1 LVCLLSVHPV
11 ESAVGC
17 AVSVGIVIVEI
28 RRIAVVCPFKPEAV
42 VFTESRQRLLDAE
55 HELITHCDAIKAIL
69 AGHMHYDYVSQVTP
83 TLKQYVVNTESCNI
97 VTVR

>member
-1 LVCLLSVHPV
+1 
-11 ESAVGC
+11 
-17 AVSVGIVIVEI
+17 
-28 RRIAVVCPFKPEAV
+28 
-42 VFTESRQRLLDAE
+42 
-55 HELITHCDAIKAIL
+55 LITHTASIKAIL

>member
-1 LVCLLSVHPV
+1 MISVRSSRCESSIASIIAILATELS
-11 ESAVGC
+11 
-17 AVSVGIVIVEI
+17 
-28 RRIAVVCPFKPEAV
+28 EAV
-42 VFTESRQRLLDAE
+42 EDAVTHE
-55 HELITHCDAIKAIL
+55 AYELITHTASIKAIL